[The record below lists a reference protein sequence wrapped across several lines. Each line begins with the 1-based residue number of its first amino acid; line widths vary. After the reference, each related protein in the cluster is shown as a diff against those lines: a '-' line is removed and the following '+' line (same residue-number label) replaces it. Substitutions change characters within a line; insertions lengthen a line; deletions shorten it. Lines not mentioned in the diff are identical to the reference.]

1 MQALGSGFRAG
12 FSKIVSVGGRV
23 VGRRP
28 PAAGAKVLP
37 DAAEAAAR
45 GADDAAV
52 AAAEAAAKAKSFSPE
67 ALAKAGFDAKQMKA
81 LPGMATDAGAA
92 NRATTL
98 ASIRAMMKG
107 ATPAQKQILQQA
119 LKNMEAKRGGY
130 GLLFYPNG
138 SPKIGN
144 MFKIAGATGL
154 AGVVAW
160 MTFRGLGG
168 VPGSEQLGE
177 IVDEADP
184 NAGGLLDMGSPQFAW
199 MSICACCCLC
209 CVCLVLLIVAMS
221 A

>member
-1 MQALGSGFRAG
+1 MAAAGTTGLRAG
-12 FSKIVSVGGRV
+12 VSKLLSATGRFI
-23 VGRRP
+23 GRRP
-28 PAAGAKVLP
+28 PAAGAPVKVTD
-37 DAAEAAAR
+37 DAAE
-45 GADDAAV
+45 

-67 ALAKAGFDAKQMKA
+67 ALTNAGFDAKQMKA
-81 LPGMATDAGAA
+81 LQGMATDAGAA
-92 NRATTL
+92 HRATTI
-98 ASIRAMMKG
+98 ASIKAMMKG

-119 LKNMEAKRGGY
+119 LKNMGAKRSAY
-130 GLLFYPNG
+130 GFAFRPDG

-144 MFKIAGATGL
+144 FFKVAAATGI

-177 IVDEADP
+177 IVDETDP

-209 CVCLVLLIVAMS
+209 CVCLVLLIVAMTV
-221 A
+221 